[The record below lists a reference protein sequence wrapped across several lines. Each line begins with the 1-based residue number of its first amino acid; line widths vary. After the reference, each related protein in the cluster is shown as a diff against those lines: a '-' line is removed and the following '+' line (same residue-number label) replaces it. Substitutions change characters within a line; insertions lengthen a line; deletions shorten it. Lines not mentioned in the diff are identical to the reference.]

1 MGFRDTLRD
10 LLGLPPA
17 TPDDA
22 KLDGVQTLI
31 GYHFRDTRYL
41 LLGLTHRS
49 YARSTN
55 HDTPSNERLEFLG
68 DSVLG
73 LVISDQLYHDNPNE
87 SEGVLTKTKAM
98 LVNETTLAS
107 IGREIGL
114 NKFIR
119 LSPEEDRAG
128 GRDRA
133 SIISDA
139 FEAVI
144 GAIYLDGGIDAAR
157 DIVLR
162 FIYTRKDRIVTDS
175 AQRNFKGDLLELIQ
189 AKGEGV
195 PRYDVISE
203 AGPDHE
209 KTFHVVVTIGGV
221 KVGEGTGSSKK
232 EAEQKAASQA
242 LESLEK

>member
-10 LLGLPPA
+10 LLGIPAA

-22 KLDGVQTLI
+22 KLEGVQDLI

-55 HDTPSNERLEFLG
+55 HDQPSNERLEFLG

-73 LVISDQLYHDNPNE
+73 LVISDQLYHDDPGE

-114 NKFIR
+114 NRFIR

-128 GRDRA
+128 GRERA

-144 GAIYLDGGIDAAR
+144 GAIYLDGGLDAAR

-162 FIYTRKDRIVTDS
+162 HIYIRKDRIVTDS

-221 KVGEGTGSSKK
+221 KVGEGIGTSKK

-242 LESLEK
+242 LEALEK